1 MASEHFRSEKLAIN
15 RFFSVSKIEFK
26 KLSSAFE
33 AESFEKL
40 IAGRALNAETT
51 MAKVFKEFAN
61 QPDGTVLL
69 MLHTKDKPTP
79 KPVEGINFAGVPEET
94 RTSFVQYYGRQLDN
108 YALENRTGNFST
120 HLVSKH
126 DARYGQT
133 TKEEVEY
140 WAEKGIVM
148 R

>member
-1 MASEHFRSEKLAIN
+1 
-15 RFFSVSKIEFK
+15 
-26 KLSSAFE
+26 
-33 AESFEKL
+33 
-40 IAGRALNAETT
+40 

-69 MLHTKDKPTP
+69 MLHTKDNPTP

-120 HLVSKH
+120 HIVSKH
-126 DARYGQT
+126 DPRYGQT

-140 WAEKGIVM
+140 WAEKSIIM